1 MTRSNVRNE
10 ARHFWRLMHFTKTGQ
25 ANNDQAELADLADEF
40 DVLREMTDWLLLKER
55 CSKMLAELHPEQQI
69 A

>member
-1 MTRSNVRNE
+1 MMRSNVRNE
-10 ARHFWRLMHFTKTGQ
+10 ARHFWRLMHFTKTAQ
-25 ANNDQAELADLADEF
+25 AIDDREELAELADEF
-40 DVLREMTDWLLLKER
+40 DVLREMTDWPLLKER